1 MTVDR
6 QEIMRLMR
14 ECVDCQ
20 AKMHDQRME
29 SARYYRNPVDDA
41 VNSAPSPDTGL
52 DSPPPNPRKDD
63 SVPTRLFSA

>member
-6 QEIMRLMR
+6 QEMLRLMR

-52 DSPPPNPRKDD
+52 DSPPLGPKISE
-63 SVPTRLFSA
+63 SVPARLFSA

>member
-6 QEIMRLMR
+6 QEMMRLLR

-20 AKMHDQRME
+20 AKMHDQRVE

-41 VNSAPSPDTGL
+41 VSSAPIPDTGL
-52 DSPPPNPRKDD
+52 DSPPPNPRKDE
-63 SVPTRLFSA
+63 SVPARLFSA

>member
-20 AKMHDQRME
+20 AKMHDQRVE
-29 SARYYRNPVDDA
+29 SARYSRNPVDDA
-41 VNSAPSPDTGL
+41 VSSAPIPDTSL
-52 DSPPPNPRKDD
+52 DPQPPNPKITE

>member
-6 QEIMRLMR
+6 QEMLRLMR

-20 AKMHDQRME
+20 AKMHDQRVE

-41 VNSAPSPDTGL
+41 VSSAPIPDTGL
-52 DSPPPNPRKDD
+52 DSPPPNPRKDE
-63 SVPTRLFSA
+63 SVPARLFSA